1 MESFSNQSNSSQ
13 SLPLPLP
20 LPLPPTPLAQQ
31 PPLPFLSS
39 DTISVSQQQQSSAS
53 SIVSHQVNNTISS
66 LFHSFATPVPPQTST
81 FSSALTPSQTNHL
94 SYHFSQLSRYQPS
107 HKPVVAPKNTAPAK
121 DANNGKGFGPAANTR
136 LQSRKLLE
144 QQKLK
149 REEERWQPFEEES
162 LMDQNSLP
170 NDLLEL
176 CLVRLPWRCLVRLR
190 LVCKRWRALLLS
202 PSFLQL
208 RALSGY
214 HEPWLF
220 IFKPE
225 SRDSEAAILAYDPVY
240 KKSQFIRA
248 PILAGRNHY
257 SLVVGGGLIY
267 LVGGCCSSSSALVY
281 NPVTN
286 TWKEMPPMHHAR
298 DMPAVGVIE
307 EKGEKGTKRT
317 KLIVA
322 GGKGLSRRSLC
333 SAEIYDPQTNRWSY
347 IMSLP
352 SSFREVRFGT
362 VHNGKLLVYSRR
374 LNLINEVASY
384 DVEKGMW
391 SRLPMT
397 HNSTAPPRYHHFHL
411 VSCGG
416 KLFKVEDGPHMKEET
431 SISVW
436 RLEESKMEWVEVA
449 PIPPLEKGTWL
460 WYIGCVAGKDNQCM
474 IYLYELAAARMIVLV
489 VVRGAQREENEE
501 RVQALE
507 ESARDMLLVGGYFDG
522 ECI

>member
-474 IYLYELAAARMIVLV
+474 IYLYEVNYPNLMSIRCCVCDLKTARAQWQWVTDMPYMVHPNDLTAIVQL
-489 VVRGAQREENEE
+489 
-501 RVQALE
+501 
-507 ESARDMLLVGGYFDG
+507 
-522 ECI
+522 